1 MWPTAHTPAVRRVAF
16 LIVYAA
22 APVLARH
29 HSQMV
34 VMARILIVDDD
45 AASAS
50 SLVRILQD
58 SGYGDTRVVRSAA
71 TALRAAIDFDPGI
84 IFVDIELPDMTG
96 YDVALLLHQH
106 PHRRLQHMRL
116 IALTDNTEHL
126 GRERAR
132 MSGFERYL
140 VKPVS
145 AAALLDVLSVPRRH

>member
-1 MWPTAHTPAVRRVAF
+1 MA
-16 LIVYAA
+16 
-22 APVLARH
+22 
-29 HSQMV
+29 

-45 AASAS
+45 SASAS

-58 SGYGDTRVVRSAA
+58 SGYDETRVVRSAA
-71 TALRAAIDFDPGI
+71 TALKAAIDFDPGI
-84 IFVDIELPDMTG
+84 VFVDIELPDMTG

-106 PHRRLQHMRL
+106 PHRRLRHMRL

-145 AAALLDVLSVPRRH
+145 AAALLDVLTVPRRH